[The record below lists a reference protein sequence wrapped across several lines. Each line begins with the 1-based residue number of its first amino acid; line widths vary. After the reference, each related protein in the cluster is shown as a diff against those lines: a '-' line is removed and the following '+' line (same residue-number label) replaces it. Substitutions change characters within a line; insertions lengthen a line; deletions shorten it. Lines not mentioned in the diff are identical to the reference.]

1 MMNDNLQ
8 EIMESSDK
16 RTLNV
21 YFLLDT
27 SGSTKDNGIINILN
41 REMNSID
48 SKFSKIIE
56 ELKFGATDIRFRV
69 LKFGGF
75 SYDKLSW
82 IVGSRIEYSSRI
94 GIDTLVGEGNTWLS
108 EAIDEFVDSIET
120 IDRGDQPYPTL
131 VFLVNDGDYSGEDDF
146 LNKAIKRF
154 QQIKDRFAVILAI
167 CNFENDIE
175 YIMQPIIS
183 RDRFNNLLK
192 LDSFSSENF
201 KHVLSQLKLSMM
213 SPASSIVDDE
223 LV

>member
-1 MMNDNLQ
+1 MNNTLK

-48 SKFSKIIE
+48 SKFSKIID
-56 ELKFGATDIRFRV
+56 ELKFGETELRFRV
-69 LKFGGF
+69 LTFGGF

-82 IVGSRIEYSSRI
+82 IVGSRTDYSSTI
-94 GIDTLVGEGNTWLS
+94 GIDSLVADGNTWLA
-108 EAIDEFVDSIET
+108 EAIDEFVDSIES
-120 IDRGDQPYPTL
+120 IDRGDRPYPTL
-131 VFLVNDGDYSGEDDF
+131 VFLVNDGDFSGEDNI

-154 QQIKDRFAVILAI
+154 QMIKDRFAVILAI

-175 YIMQPIIS
+175 YFMQPIIS
-183 RDRFNNLLK
+183 RDRFNNLIK
-192 LDSFSSENF
+192 LDTLSSENF
-201 KHVLSQLKLSMM
+201 KYVLSQLKLSMM

>member
-1 MMNDNLQ
+1 MNENLQ

-48 SKFSKIIE
+48 SKFTRIIE
-56 ELKFGATDIRFRV
+56 ELKFGDTDVRFRV
-69 LKFGGF
+69 LTFGGF
-75 SYDKLSW
+75 TYDKLTW
-82 IVGSRIEYSSRI
+82 IVGTRAEHASTI
-94 GIDTLVGEGNTWLS
+94 GIDSLVAEGNTWLS
-108 EAIDEFVDSIET
+108 EAIDEFVDSIES
-120 IDRGDQPYPTL
+120 IDRGERPYPTL
-131 VFLVNDGDYSGEDDF
+131 VFLVNDGDYSGEDEI

-154 QQIKDRFAVILAI
+154 QLIKDRFAVILAI

-175 YIMQPIIS
+175 YIMQPIIT

-213 SPASSIVDDE
+213 SPSSSIVDDE